1 MTCLFG
7 SAWYPGTVTKVG
19 PGEKPKHMH
28 VHFKDGDKKNI
39 LLEDTDSWAY
49 QSEDPGLFV

>member
-1 MTCLFG
+1 MTCLCG

-28 VHFKDGDKKNI
+28 VHFKDGDKKKI